1 MARLGDRA
9 ERSLSIAAVIGR
21 RFDFDLLTRSTRF
34 PEDEVLEILE
44 AATAAALV
52 REVAGPPGHY
62 TFAHALI
69 RHTIY
74 ESLGPTRRSRAHKQV
89 AEALEDICGGH
100 PGPRVGELARQWLNA
115 SGGSASGRAIRYAR
129 QAGDAAL
136 SALAPADA
144 LRYFT
149 QANELL
155 EQVDD
160 PDPVLALDLVI
171 GLGTAQRQ
179 TGDPAFRDTLLEAAH
194 RAAEFGDTERLVAAA
209 LANNRG
215 FYSAIGTTDSQKV
228 EVLEAALNDLPARS
242 PERALVLATLCSELA
257 HGSPLELRQGL
268 AEEAESIANQS
279 GDDTTCVR
287 VLNHLYIP
295 LQVPSAP
302 GSGAD
307 PNRRRARPRRA
318 PRRPRT
324 SLLGRHVALPDGCPL
339 RRHRRVGP
347 LPRDPRGDGG
357 AARAA
362 RVRLGT
368 HVSQGTAGFHRRGHG
383 PS

>member
-62 TFAHALI
+62 IFAHALI

-100 PGPRVGELARQWLNA
+100 PGPRVGELARHWLNA

-149 QANELL
+149 QATELL

-160 PDPVLALDLVI
+160 PDPVLALDLAI

-215 FYSAIGTTDSQKV
+215 FYSAIGATDTEKV
-228 EVLEAALNDLPARS
+228 DVLETALNDLPARTFRNARS
-242 PERALVLATLCSELA
+242 SWRRLCSELA
-257 HGSPLELRQGL
+257 HGSPLERRQAL
-268 AEEAESIANQS
+268 AEEAESIANHS

-287 VLNHLYIP
+287 VLNHLYVP
-295 LQVPSAP
+295 LQVPQLL
-302 GSGAD
+302 GSGTH
-307 PNRRRARPRRA
+307 PNHRCALSRRA
-318 PRRPRT
+318 T
-324 SLLGRHVALPDGCPL
+324 G
-339 RRHRRVGP
+339 
-347 LPRDPRGDGG
+347 
-357 AARAA
+357 
-362 RVRLGT
+362 
-368 HVSQGTAGFHRRGHG
+368 
-383 PS
+383 